1 MLRNSQRIFAT
12 AALVI
17 ASSAYAANAPPTVG
31 DVIDR
36 QATTQRAEK
45 NRVLPAFTIPNE
57 DNEIPSVA
65 SMAGIGTAL
74 TVKFSIRDGV
84 VSVSEPGGQI
94 NNNWVFLR
102 RGEGLS
108 VFVQNISNKKTY
120 RVTMKIPDDQEFGQK
135 DKVLSTPMEMTMPP
149 MPMQ

>member
-1 MLRNSQRIFAT
+1 MLRNRQRIFAT

-17 ASSAYAANAPPTVG
+17 ASSAYAANSPSTVG

-45 NRVLPAFTIPNE
+45 SRVLPAFTIPNE

-65 SMAGIGTAL
+65 SMSGIGNAL

-84 VSVSEPGGQI
+84 VSVSEPGETDQQQLGVPAQG
-94 NNNWVFLR
+94 
-102 RGEGLS
+102 RGAVGVCAEYL
-108 VFVQNISNKKTY
+108 
-120 RVTMKIPDDQEFGQK
+120 E
-135 DKVLSTPMEMTMPP
+135 
-149 MPMQ
+149 